1 MIENTAANAA
11 RFVAP
16 GGSRRGFGRQVVAGE
31 RALFTVIR
39 RTDGKRRLRA
49 RHHRK
54 GKAPFHPYQIKG
66 DAKMVLANERI
77 EVHTAQREFRALRGR
92 FAGQGIFS
100 SRWASTAP
108 KRSTSW

>member
-1 MIENTAANAA
+1 
-11 RFVAP
+11 
-16 GGSRRGFGRQVVAGE
+16 
-31 RALFTVIR
+31 
-39 RTDGKRRLRA
+39 
-49 RHHRK
+49 
-54 GKAPFHPYQIKG
+54 
-66 DAKMVLANERI
+66 MVLANERI